1 MSSASIPPPRSSSTS
16 SSRHNYFWPILVF
29 FVSAGTLAFYQ
40 VQSLEDQLGE
50 VTNAVD
56 RLDPKVKHAEYE
68 KAKFYAMARDL
79 VRLAPKHP
87 AAEQIVDQTGIHTLQ
102 VKFPELMS
110 LDIPS
115 GFTNTA
121 PGTPA
126 NQAAP
131 ESSTTPGDTNASP
144 LAPAPDT
151 K

>member
-1 MSSASIPPPRSSSTS
+1 MSSASIPPPRASSTS

-50 VTNAVD
+50 ATNAVD
-56 RLDPKVKHAEYE
+56 RLDPTVKHAQYE

-79 VRLAPKHP
+79 VRMAPKHP
-87 AAEQIVDQTGIHTLQ
+87 AAAQIVDQTGIRTLQ

-121 PGTPA
+121 PGAPA
-126 NQAAP
+126 NP
-131 ESSTTPGDTNASP
+131 VVEPTTPPNDTNASP
-144 LAPAPDT
+144 LAPASGA